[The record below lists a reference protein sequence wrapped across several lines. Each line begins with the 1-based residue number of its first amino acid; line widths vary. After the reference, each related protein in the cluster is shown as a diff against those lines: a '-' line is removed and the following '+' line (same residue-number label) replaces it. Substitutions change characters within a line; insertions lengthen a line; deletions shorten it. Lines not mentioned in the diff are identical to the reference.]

1 MAQAGDVFEVE
12 LKECHLD
19 WGNETRH
26 TMSRAS
32 RSGEG
37 YIPIPSCDS
46 RRIGIYNSNNS
57 NQGLGYNQ
65 FNVTSAD
72 NFFNNETNDIMLAQ
86 GCSEAGSQYAKQFSI
101 QNNLQRL
108 GEWYQ
113 YTNARPGDIVRVS
126 WLNSTDI
133 TLELIHN

>member
-1 MAQAGDVFEVE
+1 MFY
-12 LKECHLD
+12 KETKYGSSGRCI
-19 WGNETRH
+19 WSWIKR
-26 TMSRAS
+26 MSF
-32 RSGEG
+32 GLG
-37 YIPIPSCDS
+37 KWNKT
-46 RRIGIYNSNNS
+46 GIYNSNNS

-101 QNNLQRL
+101 QNNLRRL